1 MKQARRSYD
10 PAGSVDT
17 FAEPF
22 TEACVRF
29 GRPQCRRTA
38 DDGQDGQKP
47 SVQRLSQPADF
58 ARSRQTERRRSKR
71 NLLWTIGRLGG
82 ASRRGQRLLRCH
94 MDVGVDHRLGLVD
107 PAQRRPDQLRLRL
120 VGWAAS
126 RIASVST
133 RVSSAGSSAAISRT
147 AAAGSTRQ
155 GTNELVHSDD
165 VALLENLPRLAP
177 DRGGRRDAWSRRG
190 VLNSVHSPA
199 AAPNFTQSSES

>member
-1 MKQARRSYD
+1 MTRRGLST
-10 PAGSVDT
+10 PSPNPSPRRASASAALSVAAPPMT
-17 FAEPF
+17 GKTAKNLQ
-22 TEACVRF
+22 CSGYRNRLILRGVVR
-29 GRPQCRRTA
+29 PNA
-38 DDGQDGQKP
+38 DGQREIFSG
-47 SVQRLSQPADF
+47 
-58 ARSRQTERRRSKR
+58 
-71 NLLWTIGRLGG
+71 TIGRLGG

-165 VALLENLPRLAP
+165 VALLENLPPSCSRPWWSTRRVEPPRRIEQRSFARSGPELHSIVRVMTREVLA
-177 DRGGRRDAWSRRG
+177 
-190 VLNSVHSPA
+190 
-199 AAPNFTQSSES
+199 

>member
-1 MKQARRSYD
+1 MTRRGLST
-10 PAGSVDT
+10 PSPNPSPRRASASAALSVAAPPMT
-17 FAEPF
+17 GKTAKNLQ
-22 TEACVRF
+22 CSGYRNRLILRGVI
-29 GRPQCRRTA
+29 RPNA
-38 DDGQDGQKP
+38 DGQKEIF
-47 SVQRLSQPADF
+47 SG
-58 ARSRQTERRRSKR
+58 
-71 NLLWTIGRLGG
+71 TIGRLGG

-147 AAAGSTRQ
+147 PAAGSTRQ

-165 VALLENLPRLAP
+165 VAFLENLPP
-177 DRGGRRDAWSRRG
+177 SCSIPSWSTRR
-190 VLNSVHSPA
+190 V
-199 AAPNFTQSSES
+199 